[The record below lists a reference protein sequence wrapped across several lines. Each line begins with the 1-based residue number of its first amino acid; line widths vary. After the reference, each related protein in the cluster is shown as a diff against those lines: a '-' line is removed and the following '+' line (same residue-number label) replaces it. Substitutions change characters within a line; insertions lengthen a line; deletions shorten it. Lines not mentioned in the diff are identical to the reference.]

1 MSRLQEVADSHSQV
15 KVRWP
20 ETEGRDQMKTRIA
33 ALTVLVLAAGAG
45 AGRSSVG
52 MGGEDAETQA
62 ARSVIF
68 LDNLSGIV
76 NGSSSYDPKT
86 RTCGNGKYTVFT
98 ELGEAAGALPDSG
111 TLYIRA
117 GTYSRPLTGEFHLD
131 TRGTG
136 AKRYQEGALNMTANG
151 TAENR
156 TRVAAYNGDP
166 VVIQAKPGVS
176 NYNSDPADTNFGKSA
191 FYYGRAAITV
201 FANYVDVVG
210 LKTFGQI
217 CVPAHDVLV
226 EGCDLGGGGGRVP
239 QGQVVYLGGYNNV
252 IRNNRIHHSC
262 WGESTQN
269 GAALM
274 GYNFSCIVENNE
286 FYDNYG
292 ADIRLKDAGGQQ
304 GRTTIVRNNFFRP
317 TSINPKG
324 NHGVEGLSQDGQID
338 RILIHNNIFFR
349 KKIGIQWDGPAM
361 KGTLAYN
368 NTFVDCDMDISQWFK
383 GVRVALAN
391 NLYFHRDRGAQFYHL
406 VQHDEP
412 QFRNL
417 QSDHNLFFAAEG
429 GTYWYNL
436 YRRRASNL
444 GDWRGYSGKDKSSV
458 WKDPQFVNPMGSR
471 PEDFRRKGDP
481 KEIKDVAGSEHGP
494 VCGAYVTGDE
504 LVGPIPAAVAK

>member
-1 MSRLQEVADSHSQV
+1 
-15 KVRWP
+15 
-20 ETEGRDQMKTRIA
+20 
-33 ALTVLVLAAGAG
+33 
-45 AGRSSVG
+45 

-62 ARSVIF
+62 ARNVIF
-68 LDNLSGIV
+68 LDNQSGIV

-86 RTCGNGKYTVFT
+86 RTCGNGRYTVFT
-98 ELGEAAGALPDSG
+98 ELGEAAKALRDSG
-111 TLYIRA
+111 TLYIRVD
-117 GTYSRPLTGEFHLD
+117 TYTRPYAGEFHLD

-136 AKRYQEGALNMTANG
+136 AKRYQQGALNVTADG
-151 TAENR
+151 TAESH
-156 TRVAAYNGDP
+156 TRVAAYNGEL

-176 NYNSDPADTNFGKSA
+176 NYNSDPADTDFGKSA

-210 LKTFGQI
+210 LKTYGQI

-292 ADIRLKDAGGQQ
+292 ADIRLKDTGGQQ

-338 RILIHNNIFFR
+338 YILIHNNVFFR
-349 KKIGIQWDGPAM
+349 KKIGVQWDGPAM
-361 KGTLAYN
+361 KGTFAYN
-368 NTFVDCDMDISQWFK
+368 NTFVDCDMDVSQWFK
-383 GVRVALAN
+383 NVRVALSN

-412 QFRNL
+412 QLLNL
-417 QSDHNLFFAAEG
+417 RSDHNLFFSTAGE
-429 GTYWYNL
+429 THWYNL

-444 GDWRGYSGKDKSSV
+444 DDWWDYSGKDKNSV
-458 WKDPQFVNPMGSR
+458 WKDPRFVNPTGSR
-471 PEDFRRKGDP
+471 QEDFRRKGDP

-504 LVGPIPAAVAK
+504 HIGLIPEETREVAVRAP